1 MAHRLDRDCCKPVNG
16 QRFLVDGTEF
26 VLGGAIGDGAVG
38 LVRKATRTKDNAQ
51 VAIKFL
57 APYPKYIEEA
67 AFDDVEER
75 FRREG
80 QRGANLK
87 HAHLIKIYSYNENKD
102 GGCFDSKQPQ
112 NPFIVMEHM
121 DGRTLESYIKKYQPT
136 GKNFDIT
143 QEKLHCAIQI
153 ARALEELHQ
162 KRLVH
167 RDVKPAN
174 IFISGR
180 RRQDC
185 FPSVKIGDFGV
196 VKWGDFHSSVA
207 TGTLTMT
214 FQKGLGTMKYMSP
227 EQAITPKDV
236 TASSDIYS
244 LGITLFELF
253 TGQILAS
260 PHHVFEITHA
270 RMSRGHTVSR
280 YYQMGYGISSRDEDI
295 AGIIL
300 EMHLR
305 GISGRPKVA
314 AIRGRM
320 EYEYERRY
328 GHNWDHD
335 LS

>member
-1 MAHRLDRDCCKPVNG
+1 
-16 QRFLVDGTEF
+16 
-26 VLGGAIGDGAVG
+26 
-38 LVRKATRTKDNAQ
+38 
-51 VAIKFL
+51 
-57 APYPKYIEEA
+57 
-67 AFDDVEER
+67 
-75 FRREG
+75 
-80 QRGANLK
+80 
-87 HAHLIKIYSYNENKD
+87 
-102 GGCFDSKQPQ
+102 
-112 NPFIVMEHM
+112 
-121 DGRTLESYIKKYQPT
+121 
-136 GKNFDIT
+136 
-143 QEKLHCAIQI
+143 
-153 ARALEELHQ
+153 
-162 KRLVH
+162 
-167 RDVKPAN
+167 
-174 IFISGR
+174 
-180 RRQDC
+180 
-185 FPSVKIGDFGV
+185 
-196 VKWGDFHSSVA
+196 
-207 TGTLTMT
+207 MT

-270 RMSRGHTVSR
+270 RMSRGNTVSR